1 MLIAMPQPTGR
12 PDYNW
17 KEFATKASF
26 DKMQQERKEA
36 TEAWRKRI
44 NKTGFNNRQ
53 LAAAL
58 EKAGAA
64 GIVGSNWSQ
73 GFGVNKIFDAYTKRF
88 PPLMSCWKIMD
99 CSIVL
104 PNQERHQ

>member
-1 MLIAMPQPTGR
+1 MPQPTGR

-17 KEFATKASF
+17 KEFATKASM
-26 DKMQQERKEA
+26 DKMVQERKEL

-44 NKTGFNNRQ
+44 SKTGYNNRT

-58 EKAGAA
+58 ENAGAA

-73 GFGVNKIFDAYTKRF
+73 GFGVNKIFDAYTK
-88 PPLMSCWKIMD
+88 KIPTIDVMLED
-99 CSIVL
+99 
-104 PNQERHQ
+104 